1 MNGQQSPTASK
12 QVPQSL
18 GQERPLHP
26 TMMSAAMQDNGL
38 HRRGNGKGTYPNQV
52 PIPFA
57 AFSTSNTALDEPL
70 ALGLVRRLPR
80 RATCSLVSW

>member
-12 QVPQSL
+12 LVPQSL
-18 GQERPLHP
+18 KQERPLHP

-57 AFSTSNTALDEPL
+57 AFST
-70 ALGLVRRLPR
+70 
-80 RATCSLVSW
+80 